1 MIVSGHAVTLILIV
15 SLLVSSD
22 SEPLPNIHVR
32 RATDDNFNTLIDN
45 LQKLARL
52 TNGVSLEIGLLDG
65 SIPSA
70 DVISELLHIGSA
82 KDLID
87 FNSTGIDAA
96 ISEIQSLRGKWDGS
110 PEVFALEDRLVFLE
124 SIRSSFD
131 WAELKSSVRKDE
143 YKKELGVVATGLRS
157 KKHGISSIIGK
168 IDEAKGS
175 LQGLINKKWIKVTN
189 PIEIQYATT
198 QISNLSFLLGNVEDI
213 AKNLNAT
220 LSEFEFAREII
231 SKSTFLNVIDLERN
245 LRMNL
250 SISVPFNDESIKKL
264 GQNLKT
270 FNMVRENTVT
280 AHPQIKIIRDLI
292 QRRRR
297 YEYTAGLPE
306 GAKDL
311 DMLKSDV
318 EDDWIGKHIKDKRVV
333 SEGLKFAFSFFDEM
347 STNLKSI
354 ESNWTFL
361 SDQPRKL
368 ATKSVIHKL
377 LEISDISDNVKLV
390 ATIAVLEHC
399 DSTKILPMPNN
410 TNGFDDIITK
420 INNLNR
426 DIVTFLDFQQRFNYS
441 TDLKDLSAL
450 KNIFTQAM
458 SSTKPKVDVVP
469 DVVKQII
476 ESDSFS
482 SVMEK
487 LIRLRD
493 DLSRIGEHLDNIPA
507 LAEEITGTFSVINNY
522 FTSLNYTSFL
532 NCLDEVGENSADL
545 TRVIELGRK
554 KILEESNV
562 EKLSLVMKN
571 IIDSKILL
579 GNTIRSAEKINKV
592 KTREPLALKESLPN
606 AEKIS
611 RNLGMAVQ
619 GLVAIK
625 VAYEQNENLKPL
637 FGRPMNIPGLQK
649 TFYRIDNFLATLN
662 ETRRKRESENTDF
675 KNFKSLGMILNHADR
690 IPGFVKTIKD
700 SSLNET
706 SPEKQKALDILKG
719 LDLNFAKFG
728 FSEAIESLAA
738 MDQFFLD
745 YVRVMTAEPSTRVF
759 LYNTQPPKESV
770 LVVERNQKIT
780 PESISGKTLLI
791 CTIVTFLILSCL
803 LLFVTVQIG
812 CSKYQN
818 AGKNKEKSRKEMV
831 TEKSSQN
838 DNLNT
843 LIENLQ
849 KLARLSNGV
858 SLEIALLDGSIP
870 SADVISELLRIGSA
884 KDLIDFNSTGID
896 AAISEI
902 QSLSGKW
909 DGSPEVVAIE
919 ERLAFLEFIR
929 SSFDWAE
936 LKSSVRRDEYKK
948 ELGVVATGLRAKKQ
962 GITNIIGSIDFP
974 KAFLQR
980 FSSNGEWS
988 NGVDATKV
996 DLAFNIITSSANTQ
1010 TLEEVEN
1017 IAKNLD
1023 ATLAEFEFA
1032 LEIISKS
1039 TFLEILDEERHL
1051 RTSLSVP
1058 VPVTDESLKKLGQNL
1073 KTFDMAREKTLTA
1086 HPQIKAIR
1094 DLIRRRQRYE
1104 YTAGLPEGAK
1114 DLDKLKSDVED
1125 DWIGKHIKDRQ
1136 VVRENLKFVFSNFD
1150 GLSTNLKSIE
1160 SNWTFLSD
1168 KPGKLATKSIIHK
1181 LLEISDM
1188 PDNLKLVTTM
1198 TTLLHCNS
1206 NETLPIPN
1214 SNGNEE
1220 IYSNIS
1226 LLNRNVGALLGFR
1239 HKFEYTVDLKNL
1251 SELKNIFTR
1260 AMNAT
1265 KPKPEVVADVVR
1277 QINQTLIFPSIMQ
1290 FLERLR
1296 SDLTIIQNYLD
1307 SIPALADYINS
1318 TFGVIDNYYNSLNY
1332 STFLACLGEVGDD
1345 RGDLKAVIELGRDG
1359 KILEDADVQMLNQT
1373 MKNIIDSK
1381 ILLENAMG
1389 SAEKM
1394 KASEALSLKKSLP
1407 NSQEVSRRLGI
1418 AVQGLVAIRMAYEQK
1433 EEVKS
1438 VVKKIPELQKTF
1450 NGIDNFLAT
1459 LNRSRRKFRRKRD
1472 PTDSDFKNLG
1482 GILDDADKVPGALID
1497 LKAIKMDPTSKT
1509 YLEVLRALD
1518 ILENLDLNFGKF
1530 EFKKATKSLEDMDQ
1544 FFLDYV
1550 KAKTAGEPTTRIHN
1564 PQPYEPEV
1572 TVDPVFWRELQEWN
1586 SATVRDGRK
1595 VLFVFYW
1602 VLAAIAIF
1610 LVVGCAIF
1618 LIWINVKS
1626 CMNKRR
1632 QKWEESLAPKNLQLV
1647 NQERKMSPE
1656 EYWKQPNLLEEQET
1670 QKTDEQLT
1678 TLPVAVVADIKLK
1691 NERDSMMPRQWCDQ
1705 FLSGIWRMGN
1715 SKSSLP
1721 KTFRCPPE
1729 SHVKI
1734 TGFLDASYDACT
1746 MTLGPNTDWIIA
1758 KAPSRMRRGQDVR
1771 QSSLAKFW
1779 AIIFQHNVQLV
1790 VQLGR
1795 FVESGHVACA
1805 KFYQGD
1811 PGKVSIYG
1819 RYKVRTLSI
1828 HASGAPPQ
1836 EFEMFRT
1843 MIYFTLYEIKITD
1856 LEDKKAPPK
1865 FTQIICYKEW
1875 NHHGPP
1881 RFSNTTVDI
1890 VKYCGIGNKKVLVV
1904 SPDGVE
1910 RAGAFVAIKLGID
1923 MCFKQEVTSLAQ
1935 VIQPVVDVLY
1945 DAIQTPKEVFFC
1957 IYSITTGIANEAC
1970 IPDLPEYDALLYYYQ
1985 QFYHEQYPIAYSED
1999 SDKVRRCLNDKR
2011 AMEMFCAGMRENRRR
2026 RDKQLKWKPK
2036 KRVEEQEDSD

>member
-15 SLLVSSD
+15 SLLVSS
-22 SEPLPNIHVR
+22 EPLPNIRVRRTTDDNFNILIENLQKLARLSNGVSLEIGLLDGSIPPTDVISELLPIRSAKDIIDFNSIGIDAAISEIQLLRGKWDGSPEVVAIEDRLVFLESIRSSFDWAELKSSVRRDEYKKELGVVATGLRAKKQGITNIIGSIDFPKAILQRFSSNGEWSNGVDATKVDLAFNIITSSANTQTLEEVENIAKNLDATLAEFEFSRGIMVKSTFLEILDQERHLRTSLSVPVPVTDESLKKLGQNLKNFNTAREKTVSAHPQIKTIRDLIRRRRWYEYTAGLHEGAKDLDKLKSDVEDDWIGKHIKDRQVVRENLKSIFSNFDGLSTNLKSIESNWTFLSDKPGKLATKSVIHKLLEISDMPDNLKLVTTMTTLLHCNSNETLPIPNSNGNEEIQQNISLLNLNVGALLGFRHKFEYTMDLKNLSELKNIFTQAMNSTKPKPEVVAEVVRQINESDSFSSIMEKLERLRDDLSRIGEHLDSIPALAEEITGTFSVINNYYTSLNYTSFLDCLDEVGENSADLKAVIELGRKKVLEDSDVEKLSLVMKNIIDSKILLENTIRSGEKINEVKTREALGLKESLPNAEKISRKLGMAVQGLVAIKVAYEQKKNLKPLFGRSMNIPGLQKTFYRIDNFLATLNETRRKRESENTDFTNFKSLGVILNHADRIPGFVKTIKVSLNKTSPENKKLLICTIVTFSILSCLLLFVTVQIGCSKYQNAGKNKEKSRKEMVTEKSSQNSKSMIVFGHAVTVIVSLLISTPCEPRRVR
-32 RATDDNFNTLIDN
+32 RATDDNLNTLIEN

-52 TNGVSLEIGLLDG
+52 SNGVSLEIGLLDG

-96 ISEIQSLRGKWDGS
+96 ISEIQSLTGKWDAS
-110 PEVFALEDRLVFLE
+110 SEVVALEDRLAFLE
-124 SIRSSFD
+124 WIRSSFD
-131 WAELKSSVRKDE
+131 WAELR
-143 YKKELGVVATGLRS
+143 
-157 KKHGISSIIGK
+157 
-168 IDEAKGS
+168 
-175 LQGLINKKWIKVTN
+175 
-189 PIEIQYATT
+189 
-198 QISNLSFLLGNVEDI
+198 
-213 AKNLNAT
+213 
-220 LSEFEFAREII
+220 
-231 SKSTFLNVIDLERN
+231 
-245 LRMNL
+245 
-250 SISVPFNDESIKKL
+250 
-264 GQNLKT
+264 
-270 FNMVRENTVT
+270 
-280 AHPQIKIIRDLI
+280 
-292 QRRRR
+292 
-297 YEYTAGLPE
+297 
-306 GAKDL
+306 
-311 DMLKSDV
+311 
-318 EDDWIGKHIKDKRVV
+318 
-333 SEGLKFAFSFFDEM
+333 
-347 STNLKSI
+347 
-354 ESNWTFL
+354 
-361 SDQPRKL
+361 
-368 ATKSVIHKL
+368 
-377 LEISDISDNVKLV
+377 
-390 ATIAVLEHC
+390 
-399 DSTKILPMPNN
+399 
-410 TNGFDDIITK
+410 
-420 INNLNR
+420 
-426 DIVTFLDFQQRFNYS
+426 
-441 TDLKDLSAL
+441 
-450 KNIFTQAM
+450 
-458 SSTKPKVDVVP
+458 
-469 DVVKQII
+469 
-476 ESDSFS
+476 
-482 SVMEK
+482 
-487 LIRLRD
+487 
-493 DLSRIGEHLDNIPA
+493 
-507 LAEEITGTFSVINNY
+507 
-522 FTSLNYTSFL
+522 
-532 NCLDEVGENSADL
+532 
-545 TRVIELGRK
+545 
-554 KILEESNV
+554 
-562 EKLSLVMKN
+562 
-571 IIDSKILL
+571 
-579 GNTIRSAEKINKV
+579 
-592 KTREPLALKESLPN
+592 
-606 AEKIS
+606 
-611 RNLGMAVQ
+611 
-619 GLVAIK
+619 
-625 VAYEQNENLKPL
+625 
-637 FGRPMNIPGLQK
+637 
-649 TFYRIDNFLATLN
+649 
-662 ETRRKRESENTDF
+662 
-675 KNFKSLGMILNHADR
+675 
-690 IPGFVKTIKD
+690 
-700 SSLNET
+700 
-706 SPEKQKALDILKG
+706 
-719 LDLNFAKFG
+719 
-728 FSEAIESLAA
+728 
-738 MDQFFLD
+738 
-745 YVRVMTAEPSTRVF
+745 
-759 LYNTQPPKESV
+759 
-770 LVVERNQKIT
+770 
-780 PESISGKTLLI
+780 
-791 CTIVTFLILSCL
+791 
-803 LLFVTVQIG
+803 
-812 CSKYQN
+812 
-818 AGKNKEKSRKEMV
+818 
-831 TEKSSQN
+831 
-838 DNLNT
+838 
-843 LIENLQ
+843 
-849 KLARLSNGV
+849 
-858 SLEIALLDGSIP
+858 
-870 SADVISELLRIGSA
+870 
-884 KDLIDFNSTGID
+884 
-896 AAISEI
+896 
-902 QSLSGKW
+902 
-909 DGSPEVVAIE
+909 
-919 ERLAFLEFIR
+919 
-929 SSFDWAE
+929 
-936 LKSSVRRDEYKK
+936 SSVRRDEYKK

-1051 RTSLSVP
+1051 RTRLSVP
-1058 VPVTDESLKKLGQNL
+1058 VPVTDETIKKLGQNL
-1073 KTFDMAREKTLTA
+1073 KTFNTARENIVSA
-1086 HPQIKAIR
+1086 HPQIKTIR
-1094 DLIRRRQRYE
+1094 DLIRKRRWYE

-1125 DWIGKHIKDRQ
+1125 DWIGKHINGKG
-1136 VVRENLKFVFSNFD
+1136 VVRDNLKSIFSNFD
-1150 GLSTNLKSIE
+1150 GLSTSLKSIK

-1168 KPGKLATKSIIHK
+1168 KPGKLATKSVIHK

-1239 HKFEYTVDLKNL
+1239 HKFEYTMDLKNL
-1251 SELKNIFTR
+1251 SELKNIFTQ

-1265 KPKPEVVADVVR
+1265 KPKPEVVADVVK
-1277 QINQTLIFPSIMQ
+1277 QINQTRSFPSIMQ

-1296 SDLTIIQNYLD
+1296 SDLTTIQNYLD

-1318 TFGVIDNYYNSLNY
+1318 TFGVIDNYYASLNY
-1332 STFLACLGEVGDD
+1332 STFLACLDKVGED

-1359 KILEDADVQMLNQT
+1359 EILEDADVQKLNQT

-1381 ILLENAMG
+1381 ILLENAMR
-1389 SAEKM
+1389 SVEKV
-1394 KASEALSLKKSLP
+1394 KASETLSLKKSLP
-1407 NSQEVSRRLGI
+1407 NSLEVSRRLGI
-1418 AVQGLVAIRMAYEQK
+1418 AVRGLVAIRVAYEQK
-1433 EEVKS
+1433 EGVKS

-1450 NGIDNFLAT
+1450 NGIDNFLT
-1459 LNRSRRKFRRKRD
+1459 TVNSSRRKFRRKRD
-1472 PTDSDFKNLG
+1472 PTESDFKNLG
-1482 GILDDADKVPGALID
+1482 GILEDADKIPGALID
-1497 LKAIKMDPTSKT
+1497 VKAIKMDPTSKT
-1509 YLEVLRALD
+1509 YIEELRALD

-1530 EFKKATKSLEDMDQ
+1530 GFKKATKSLEDMDQ

-1550 KAKTAGEPTTRIHN
+1550 KVMIAGEPTTRIYH

-1602 VLAAIAIF
+1602 VLAAIAIS
-1610 LVVGCAIF
+1610 LVLGCVIF

-1626 CMNKRR
+1626 CINKRR
-1632 QKWEESLAPKNLQLV
+1632 QKWEESLAPKNLQPV

-1705 FLSGIWRMGN
+1705 FLSGIRRMGN
-1715 SKSSLP
+1715 SKSSTP

-1729 SHVKI
+1729 SLVKI

-1843 MIYFTLYEIKITD
+1843 MIYFTLYKIKITD
-1856 LEDKKAPPK
+1856 LEDKKAKPK
-1865 FTQIICYKEW
+1865 FMQIICYKEW

-1945 DAIQTPKEVFFC
+1945 DAIQSSKEVFFC